1 MEGRFLSR
9 WSRLKAG
16 KIVESEKKDESSEQA
31 KDLEP
36 LTDTQ
41 PPAQPEAD
49 KLPSL
54 DDVERMDQLAPDFS
68 AFMQPGVDPAVQQAA
83 LKKMFSD
90 PHFNIMDGLDEYI
103 DDYSKPNPIPTA
115 MLKRMVQSDMLSIFG
130 KGEEQAFAAVA
141 NNFSS
146 HEQLQD
152 QVIHSAALPNSS
164 ESPITS
170 MPVSSE
176 NIQLNPA
183 SVPANK
189 KSS

>member
-170 MPVSSE
+170 TPVSSE